1 MLGRAR
7 IGLVIGAGGRGGKM
21 NKGFDAFAWAFG
33 SPGSNAV
40 RLALGLSGNG
50 RLGTLGGSMGPI

>member
-1 MLGRAR
+1 MVTG
-7 IGLVIGAGGRGGKM
+7 VGGKGGKM